1 MSDEATPNPPT
12 ENVEVTES
20 KVDTETKEENTEKQ
34 QQQTTETKEENNEQQ
49 QPKNE
54 YDLPL
59 ESSWTF
65 WYSTKPK
72 ANEENYESK
81 LRNLGSFNSLAGFRK
96 YANRFL

>member
-20 KVDTETKEENTEKQ
+20 KVDTETKEENTEK
-34 QQQTTETKEENNEQQ
+34 QQTTETKEENNEQQ